1 MVRHE
6 ADAAVLPRGKAGRT
20 RIVRALA
27 CHPIRGSPSM
37 PNRVQSALRAAAEAG
52 VGLWAACNRLRLPG
66 TANPFVVGVHA
77 PMREELTL
85 ENLPVTGA
93 IPPGLDGIYLK
104 MGANPVRPATRGHD
118 WFLGDGMV
126 HGLALS
132 GGRALWYRNRWIG
145 SRTAAAAL
153 GRPAAPGPRRG
164 DDTVNTNVV
173 EIGGR
178 IFAVVEAGSFPVELS
193 RTLEAQRYNP
203 FDGTLAGAF
212 TGHPHRDPLTGE
224 THAIAYDGR
233 VWDSVRHVVLSPEGR
248 VVRDMPVA
256 VEHGPCIHDCAI
268 TARFAVVLDLP
279 VTFSFRALLAGYRF
293 PFRWNPAHRARVGL
307 LPRGGEGADI
317 LWCDV
322 EPCFV
327 FHIGNAYDGADGRV
341 ILDVVAYDTV
351 FTAVGGG
358 LDRPGRL
365 ERWTIDPVT
374 RRVERRVLDPA
385 AQEFPRIDE
394 RLFGQPHRYL
404 YTVSVPADGN
414 TQLAGATQLTKH
426 DLETGERRVHEFGP
440 DRIPGEFVFVPARAG
455 AGEDEGWLVGLV
467 IDTAAD
473 TTDFT
478 ILDARAFEAPP
489 VASVRLDHRIPPG
502 FHGNWFPAPAST

>member
-1 MVRHE
+1 
-6 ADAAVLPRGKAGRT
+6 
-20 RIVRALA
+20 
-27 CHPIRGSPSM
+27 M
-37 PNRVQSALRAAAEAG
+37 PNRVQSAFRLAAEGG

-77 PMREELTL
+77 PMREELDLTD
-85 ENLPVTGA
+85 LPVTGTL
-93 IPPGLDGIYLK
+93 PPGLDGHYLK
-104 MGANPVRPATRGHD
+104 MGANPVAPTTRGHD

-126 HGLALS
+126 HGLALQ
-132 GGRALWYRNRWIG
+132 GGRAPWYRNRWIG

-164 DDTVNTNVV
+164 GNDTVNTNVV

-193 RTLEAQRYNP
+193 RTLDEQRYNP
-203 FDGTLAGAF
+203 FDGTLAGSF

-233 VWDSVRHVVLSPEGR
+233 VWDSVRHVVVSPTGQ
-248 VVRDMPVA
+248 VVREVPVA

-268 TARFAVVLDLP
+268 TARFAIVLDLP

-293 PFRWNPAHRARVGL
+293 PFRWNPAHKARVGL
-307 LPRGGEGADI
+307 LPRQGEGGDI

-322 EPCFV
+322 DPCFV
-327 FHIGNAYDGADGRV
+327 FHVANAYDDADGRV
-341 ILDVVAYDTV
+341 VLDVIAYESV
-351 FTAVGGG
+351 FTAIGGG

-365 ERWTIDPVT
+365 ERWTVDPVT
-374 RRVERRVLDPA
+374 RRVARRLLDPD

-394 RLFGQPHRYL
+394 RRFGQPHRFV

-414 TQLAGATQLTKH
+414 TQLAGATEIYKH
-426 DLETGERRVHEFGP
+426 DLATGERLVHAFGP
-440 DRIPGEFVFVPARAG
+440 DRIPGEFVFVPAHAG

-467 IDTAAD
+467 LDTARD

-478 ILDARAFEAPP
+478 ILDARAFAAPP
-489 VASVRLDHRIPPG
+489 VATVRLAHRIPPG
-502 FHGNWFPAPAST
+502 FHGNWFPA

>member
-1 MVRHE
+1 M
-6 ADAAVLPRGKAGRT
+6 GRT
-20 RIVRALA
+20 D
-27 CHPIRGSPSM
+27 GSRPVV
-37 PNRVQSALRAAAEAG
+37 PNRVQSALRLAAEGG

-77 PMREELTL
+77 PMREELTVTD
-85 ENLPVTGA
+85 LPVTGA
-93 IPPGLDGIYLK
+93 IPPGLDGLYLK
-104 MGANPVRPATRGHD
+104 MGANPVAPTTRGHD

-126 HGLALS
+126 HGLAIED
-132 GGRALWYRNRWIG
+132 GRAPWYRNRWIG
-145 SRTAAAAL
+145 SRTASAAL

-164 DDTVNTNVV
+164 GNDTVNTNVV

-193 RTLEAQRYNP
+193 RTLEEQRYNP
-203 FDGTLAGAF
+203 FDGTLAGSF

-233 VWDSVRHVVLSPEGR
+233 VWDSVRHVVVSPTGQ
-248 VVRDMPVA
+248 VVREVPVA

-268 TARFAVVLDLP
+268 TARFAIVLDLP

-293 PFRWNPAHRARVGL
+293 PFRWNPAHKARVGL
-307 LPRGGEGADI
+307 LPRQGEGGDI

-322 EPCFV
+322 DPCFV
-327 FHIGNAYDGADGRV
+327 FHVANAYDDADGRV
-341 ILDVVAYDTV
+341 VLDVIAYESV
-351 FTAVGGG
+351 FTAIGGG

-365 ERWTIDPVT
+365 ERWTVDPVT
-374 RRVERRVLDPA
+374 RRVARRLLDPD

-394 RLFGQPHRYL
+394 RRFGQPHRFV

-414 TQLAGATQLTKH
+414 TQLAGATEIYKH
-426 DLETGERRVHEFGP
+426 DLATGERQVHAFGP
-440 DRIPGEFVFVPARAG
+440 DRIPGEFVFVPAHAG

-467 IDTAAD
+467 LDTARD

-478 ILDARAFEAPP
+478 ILDARAFAAPP
-489 VASVRLDHRIPPG
+489 VATVRLAHRIPPG
-502 FHGNWFPAPAST
+502 FHGNWFPA

>member
-1 MVRHE
+1 
-6 ADAAVLPRGKAGRT
+6 
-20 RIVRALA
+20 
-27 CHPIRGSPSM
+27 M
-37 PNRVQSALRAAAEAG
+37 PNRVQSAFRLAAEGG

-77 PMREELTL
+77 PMREELDLTD
-85 ENLPVTGA
+85 LPVTGTL
-93 IPPGLDGIYLK
+93 PPGLDGHYLK
-104 MGANPVRPATRGHD
+104 MGANPVAPTTRGHD

-126 HGLALS
+126 HGLALQ
-132 GGRALWYRNRWIG
+132 GGRAPWYRNRWIG

-164 DDTVNTNVV
+164 GNDTVNTNVV

-193 RTLEAQRYNP
+193 RTLDEQRYNP
-203 FDGTLAGAF
+203 FDGTLAGSF

-233 VWDSVRHVVLSPEGR
+233 VWDSVRHVVVSPTGQ
-248 VVRDMPVA
+248 VVREVPVA

-268 TARFAVVLDLP
+268 TARFAIVLDLP

-293 PFRWNPAHRARVGL
+293 PFRWNPAHKARVGL
-307 LPRGGEGADI
+307 LPRQGEGGDI

-322 EPCFV
+322 DPCFV
-327 FHIGNAYDGADGRV
+327 FHVANAYDDADGRV
-341 ILDVVAYDTV
+341 VLDVIAYESV
-351 FTAVGGG
+351 FTAIGGG

-365 ERWTIDPVT
+365 ERWTVDPVT
-374 RRVERRVLDPA
+374 RRVARRLLDPD

-394 RLFGQPHRYL
+394 RRFGQPHRFV

-414 TQLAGATQLTKH
+414 TQLAGATEIYKH
-426 DLETGERRVHEFGP
+426 DLATGERLVHAFGP
-440 DRIPGEFVFVPARAG
+440 DRIPGEFVFVPAHAG

-467 IDTAAD
+467 LDTARD

-478 ILDARAFEAPP
+478 ILVARAFAAPP
-489 VASVRLDHRIPPG
+489 VATVRLAHRIPPG
-502 FHGNWFPAPAST
+502 FHGNWFPA